1 MYGGATGAIGSSV
14 RPVGDFTR
22 GCGRGCGRCGAEAAE
37 GVEVE
42 VEVEVGGE
50 GASLPGG
57 NNNVSSIENSYAD
70 NRTSPCS
77 SRSKSTTLI
86 FEELRERVELDGDL
100 IGGVMGCLVVG
111 YNVRAEGWESKR
123 EWWES
128 SSGSSYNSGIT
139 CNVRRPL

>member
-14 RPVGDFTR
+14 RPVGDCTR
-22 GCGRGCGRCGAEAAE
+22 GCGRGWGRRGAEAAE
-37 GVEVE
+37 GVEVGGKGS
-42 VEVEVGGE
+42 GGE

-77 SRSKSTTLI
+77 SRSKSTTLM

-100 IGGVMGCLVVG
+100 IGGVMWCLVVG
-111 YNVRAEGWESKR
+111 YNVRAEGWELKR